1 MPVEEDTR
9 TILTLSPSAAH
20 RWCACPGSQFIVSQL
35 PRLPSTPAAEE
46 GTLAHT
52 VAAWM
57 LANTLRELNGAE
69 PINGMPPAPEEALA
83 TDEMLSAAQ
92 IYADAVVGKL
102 FEAFGEALTD
112 SRHTAYAV
120 EYPVEYPGEDSC
132 ELANIPEVSL
142 RGRLDFTAFHD
153 GTLVVVD
160 FKYGGSH
167 VPVKDNPQLI
177 AYAACLARKA
187 PKWPSRVII
196 GIVQPRSEA
205 SDFAELGA
213 AMWYEY
219 DGEAFGQV
227 SLELLCHARY
237 ACTANELTPRE
248 PGEHCKY
255 CPARSVCRAAVG
267 EKLLLA
273 DIAAGEAQMSKDATN
288 EQIGAWL
295 TALRDIETIRDDL
308 TRIAKL
314 RIDAGQTVPGW
325 RTQTRRSRV
334 WSKDIRELSDVDA
347 QAECLGKSLGIE
359 PEQLVTKSL
368 RTPAQLAKTLPKDA
382 LAGVTEETAA
392 LALVSTEGKR

>member
-20 RWCACPGSQFIVSQL
+20 RWRACPGSQFIVSQL

-52 VAAWM
+52 FAAWM
-57 LANTLRELNGAE
+57 LANTLREINGEE

-83 TDEMLSAAQ
+83 TDEMLGAAQ
-92 IYADAVVGKL
+92 TYTDAVVGKL
-102 FEAFGEALTD
+102 YEAFGEALAD
-112 SRHTAYAV
+112 AAHTAYAI
-120 EYPVEYPGEDSC
+120 EYPVELEDV
-132 ELANIPEVSL
+132 PEVIL
-142 RGRLDFTAFHD
+142 RGRLDFTAYHG

-177 AYAACLARKA
+177 AYATCLAHTA
-187 PKWPSRVII
+187 PKWPTRVII

-205 SDFAELGA
+205 SDFADLGA

-219 DGEAFGQV
+219 DGEAFMQV
-227 SLELLCHARY
+227 SGDLIAKARY

-314 RIDAGQTVPGW
+314 RIDAGQQVPGW

-334 WSKDIRELSDVDA
+334 WAKDIRELPDVDA

-382 LAGVTEETAA
+382 LTGVTEETAT

>member
-1 MPVEEDTR
+1 MPF
-9 TILTLSPSAAH
+9 ILTLSPSAAH
-20 RWCACPGSQFIVSQL
+20 RWRACPGSQFIVSQL
-35 PRLPSTPAAEE
+35 PYLPSTPAAEE

-52 VAAWM
+52 FAAWM
-57 LANTLRELNGAE
+57 LANTLRELSGAE

-83 TDEMLSAAQ
+83 TDEMLGAAQ
-92 IYADAVVGKL
+92 TYTDAVVGKL
-102 FEAFGEALTD
+102 YEAFGEALAD
-112 SRHTAYAV
+112 SAHTAYAI
-120 EYPVEYPGEDSC
+120 EYPVELEDV
-132 ELANIPEVSL
+132 PEVSI

-153 GTLVVVD
+153 STLVVVD
-160 FKYGGSH
+160 FKYGGGH
-167 VPVKDNPQLI
+167 VPVKDNSQLI
-177 AYAACLARKA
+177 AYATCLAHMA
-187 PKWPSRVII
+187 PKWPTRVII

-205 SDFAELGA
+205 SDFADLGA

-219 DGEAFGQV
+219 GGEAFLRASV
-227 SLELLCHARY
+227 DLTVKARY

-248 PGEHCKY
+248 PGDHCEY

-325 RTQTRRSRV
+325 RTQMRRSRI
-334 WSKDIRELSDVDA
+334 WAKDIRELSDVDA
-347 QAECLGKSLGIE
+347 QAECLSKSLGVE

-368 RTPAQLAKTLPKDA
+368 RTPAMIAKTLPKDA
-382 LAGVTEETAA
+382 LAGVTEETAT

>member
-1 MPVEEDTR
+1 MPIEEDAR
-9 TILTLSPSAAH
+9 ISLTLSPSAAH

-52 VAAWM
+52 FAAWM
-57 LANTLRELNGAE
+57 LANTLREINGAE

-102 FEAFGEALTD
+102 FEVFGEVLAD
-112 SRHTAYAV
+112 ARQTAYAV
-120 EYPVEYPGEDSC
+120 EYPVELEDV
-132 ELANIPEVSL
+132 PEVSI
-142 RGRLDFTAFHD
+142 RGRLDFTAYHS
-153 GTLVVVD
+153 GTLIAVD

-167 VPVKDNPQLI
+167 VPVKDNPQLL
-177 AYAACLARKA
+177 AYAMCLARKA
-187 PKWPSRVII
+187 PKWPSRVVI
-196 GIVQPRSEA
+196 GIIQPRSEA
-205 SDFAELGA
+205 SDFADLGA

-227 SLELLCHARY
+227 SLDLASRARY

-295 TALRDIETIRDDL
+295 TAFKKVDEMREDL
-308 TRIAKL
+308 IRIAKA
-314 RIDAGQTVPGW
+314 RMSAGNDIPGW
-325 RTQTRRSRV
+325 RLQTRRTRQWREEYRGVEHAAELAAALGLPEDDVVLKSLITPAGASKAV
-334 WSKDIRELSDVDA
+334 PKDIVAS
-347 QAECLGKSLGIE
+347 C
-359 PEQLVTKSL
+359 
-368 RTPAQLAKTLPKDA
+368 
-382 LAGVTEETAA
+382 TEEVVQT
-392 LALVSTEGKR
+392 ALVEVRRG

>member
-1 MPVEEDTR
+1 MSF
-9 TILTLSPSAAH
+9 ILTLSPSAAH
-20 RWCACPGSQFIVSQL
+20 RWRACPGSQFIVSQL
-35 PRLPSTPAAEE
+35 PCLPSTPAAEE

-52 VAAWM
+52 FAAWM
-57 LANTLRELNGAE
+57 LANTLREINGEE

-83 TDEMLSAAQ
+83 TDEMLGAAQ
-92 IYADAVVGKL
+92 TYTDAVIGKL
-102 FEAFGEALTD
+102 FEAFGEALAD
-112 SRHTAYAV
+112 SAHTAYAI
-120 EYPVEYPGEDSC
+120 EYPVELEDV
-132 ELANIPEVSL
+132 PEVSL
-142 RGRLDFTAFHD
+142 RGRLDFTAYHG

-160 FKYGGSH
+160 FKYGGTH

-177 AYAACLARKA
+177 AYAACLARKS

-205 SDFAELGA
+205 SDFADIGA

-248 PGEHCKY
+248 PGDHCKY

-334 WSKDIRELSDVDA
+334 WAKDIRDLPDVDA
-347 QAECLGKSLGIE
+347 QAECLSKSFGIE
-359 PEQLVTKSL
+359 PEQLITKSL

-382 LAGVTEETAA
+382 LAGVTEETAT

>member
-1 MPVEEDTR
+1 MPVEEDDR
-9 TILTLSPSAAH
+9 AILTLSPSTAH

-52 VAAWM
+52 FAAWM

-102 FEAFGEALTD
+102 FEAFGEALAD
-112 SRHTAYAV
+112 SRHTAYAI
-120 EYPVEYPGEDSC
+120 EYPVELEDV
-132 ELANIPEVSL
+132 PEVSI

-177 AYAACLARKA
+177 AYAMCLARKA

-205 SDFAELGA
+205 SDFADLGA

-219 DGEAFGQV
+219 GGEAFMQV
-227 SLELLCHARY
+227 SGDLIAKARY

-255 CPARSVCRAAVG
+255 CPARSVCRAAIG

-334 WSKDIRELSDVDA
+334 WAKDIRELPDVDA
-347 QAECLGKSLGIE
+347 QAECLSKSLGIE

-382 LAGVTEETAA
+382 LAGVTEETAT
-392 LALVSTEGKR
+392 LALVSTEGNR